1 MEKDLHGENAIQVF
15 ENPAFGAVRTL
26 EENGTILFCASD
38 VAKALGYS
46 NPNKAVSDHCRGD
59 LTNRYPI
66 LDSLGRTQR
75 AIFITEGDVYRLIV
89 RSKLPDAEKFERW
102 VFDEVLPCI
111 RKHRVYAT
119 DELIDR
125 MIGDPD
131 MAIRMLQEIKEERR
145 KVKALEKQA
154 EEDRPKVLFADA
166 VSVSTTAILVGDL
179 AKLLRQNGMDVGQN
193 RMFEVLRRDGFLIKD
208 GTRKNM
214 PTQRAMDIG
223 LFRVKE
229 RAISNPDGTVRI
241 TMTTLITGKGQQ
253 FLVDWYLG
261 RARA

>member
-15 ENPAFGAVRTL
+15 ENTAFGAVRTL

-75 AIFITEGDVYRLIV
+75 ATFITEGDVYRLIV

-214 PTQRAMDIG
+214 PTQRGMDMG

-229 RAISNPDGTVRI
+229 RAISNPDGTVRT

-253 FLVDWYLG
+253 FFVDRYLG

>member
-1 MEKDLHGENAIQVF
+1 MEKNLHGENAMQVF
-15 ENPAFGAVRTL
+15 ENPAFGAVRML

-46 NPNKAVSDHCRGD
+46 NPRKAVTDHCRCVTKRD
-59 LTNRYPI
+59 VPHPQAPDKTI
-66 LDSLGRTQR
+66 EMS
-75 AIFITEGDVYRLIV
+75 FIPEGDVYRLIV

-179 AKLLRQNGMDVGQN
+179 AKLLRQNGMNIGQN
-193 RMFEVLRRDGFLIKD
+193 RLFEVLRRDGFLIKD

-214 PTQRAMDIG
+214 PTQRGMDMG

-229 RAISNPDGTVRI
+229 RAISNPDGTVRT

-253 FLVDWYLG
+253 FFVDRYLG